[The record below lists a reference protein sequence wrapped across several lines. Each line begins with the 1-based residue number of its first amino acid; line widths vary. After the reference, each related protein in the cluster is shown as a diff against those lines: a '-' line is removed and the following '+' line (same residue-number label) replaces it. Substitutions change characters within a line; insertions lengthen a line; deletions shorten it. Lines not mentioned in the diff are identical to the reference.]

1 MTRIRGWFRS
11 AGLVRPSRGRILGGV
26 CAGVADALGVSRW
39 LVRAVA
45 VVSIVLP
52 GPQVLAYLLLWIF
65 MPGDR

>member
-26 CAGVADALGVSRW
+26 CAGIADALGVSRW

-52 GPQVLAYLLLWIF
+52 GPQVLAYLLLWIS